1 MDGFH
6 HYNEGLRPITCVR
19 IKARRR
25 PFDVDRLAQH
35 LWQIKEGDSTWPQY
49 DRQTHDPVEEAIVV
63 TAPVVIVEGNWLLL
77 DDERWRTLMEYCD
90 FSLFIRAPAEALRTR
105 LVGRKLAGGLSQADA
120 DAFYARTDGPNV
132 ERVLRHSRPANVE
145 LMMSA
150 NGEYRLV

>member
-1 MDGFH
+1 M
-6 HYNEGLRPITCVR
+6 
-19 IKARRR
+19 
-25 PFDVDRLAQH
+25 
-35 LWQIKEGDSTWPQY
+35 
-49 DRQTHDPVEEAIVV
+49 V

-90 FSLFIRAPAEALRTR
+90 FSLFIRAPPKRYVRARWDVSWPAD
-105 LVGRKLAGGLSQADA
+105 SQADA
-120 DAFYARTDGPNV
+120 DAFYERTDGPNV